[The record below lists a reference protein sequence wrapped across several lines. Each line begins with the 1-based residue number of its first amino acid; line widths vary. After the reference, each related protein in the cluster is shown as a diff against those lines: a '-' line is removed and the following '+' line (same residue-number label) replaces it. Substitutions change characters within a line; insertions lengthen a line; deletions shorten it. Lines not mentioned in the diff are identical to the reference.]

1 MCIEA
6 IKVLNGRM
14 KGEYPEVKH
23 QQLCRVSEKRRHLVR
38 KGRRQEEG
46 TAKGVLRTQMSSV
59 VLRPIPGTYPPPRER
74 KAQAYSL
81 GMGRVGRSFPSW
93 R

>member
-23 QQLCRVSEKRRHLVR
+23 QQLWRVSEKRRHLVR
-38 KGRRQEEG
+38 KGRRREEG
-46 TAKGVLRTQMSSV
+46 TAKGVLRTQMSLV
-59 VLRPIPGTYPPPRER
+59 VLRPAPGTRGCVPILPP
-74 KAQAYSL
+74 AQGKESTGL
-81 GMGRVGRSFPSW
+81 LFGDG
-93 R
+93 